1 MSKPLALVYYS
12 NLLLGS
18 QLANRLQDLGYR
30 VQSLNSAALLAP
42 ACEREKP
49 LVAVAELSPPLEA
62 CSAVAQLRANP
73 ATRHIPVLAF
83 SPAPDAP
90 LQAQARQAGVTLL
103 AASAAVSEQLPQ
115 LLDQILQIE

>member
-30 VQSLNSAALLAP
+30 VQSLNSAALLAS

-49 LVAVAELSPPLEA
+49 LVAMVELFPSLDT
-62 CSAVAQLRANP
+62 CSAVAQLRSNP

-83 SPAPDAP
+83 ASAPDAG
-90 LQAQARQAGVTLL
+90 LQAQAQQAGVTLL
-103 AASAAVSEQLPQ
+103 AANAGLSEQLPQ